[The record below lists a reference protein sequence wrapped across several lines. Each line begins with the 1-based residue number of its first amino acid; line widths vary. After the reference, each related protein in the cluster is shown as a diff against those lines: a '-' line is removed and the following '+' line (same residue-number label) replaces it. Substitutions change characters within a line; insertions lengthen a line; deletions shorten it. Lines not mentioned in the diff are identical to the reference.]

1 MTAQPTSGLGVLP
14 RYAPVSQAC
23 SILGFQR
30 TKLYELAGDGS
41 IRIVKVGG
49 RSLVDMEAA
58 LVWMST
64 LPTAD
69 IAPSYKGGAPV

>member
-1 MTAQPTSGLGVLP
+1 MTAQHTSALGALP

-30 TKLYELAGDGS
+30 TKLYELAGNGL

-58 LVWMST
+58 LAWMST

-69 IAPSYKGGAPV
+69 IAPSHKAGATA